1 MQFPTHISLPY
12 ADVDAYAEY
21 VRPLL
26 SPWLRQAWV
35 AIVDPATR
43 TVTKNAYG
51 AVTGVTVR
59 PEDLIWVG
67 WARVQ
72 PLRTAITL
80 KRAIDST
87 TTRTTQF
94 QLLDFPADGD
104 VPDIRAGFEVVVMD
118 GGRDPLLTEYQYY
131 VTGSQ
136 NSSMAWQRTVETTV
150 NQETRPDYDTTDWP
164 QPPNGVIPDPEP
176 DPEQEPEP

>member
-21 VRPLL
+21 MKDKL

-35 AIVDPATR
+35 AVVDPATR
-43 TVTKNAYG
+43 VVVKNNYG
-51 AVTGVTVR
+51 AITGVTVA
-59 PEDLIWVG
+59 PADLVWVG

-94 QLLDFPADGD
+94 QLLDFPKDGD
-104 VPDIRAGFEVVVMD
+104 SPDIRAGFEIVVMY
-118 GGRDPLLTEYQYY
+118 GHNDPNLEDYQFY
-131 VTGSQ
+131 VTGSE

-150 NQETRPDYDTTDWP
+150 NQETRPEYETSTWP
-164 QPPNGVIPDPEP
+164 QPPEGDLPEPPDPDEE
-176 DPEQEPEP
+176 D